1 MELSNYALLIA
12 VAATAAVAIS
22 FHTRRPF
29 PRVGNQTPFG
39 IGYLITAFKATT
51 KGQELIEEGLSKY
64 PGKPFVL
71 PTLGGSLLF
80 TANKADVELMK
91 KSDDSMVRPG
101 TVSCFAPRSAYP
113 LRSVEPTYRNKRGL
127 PYCEACEML
136 LLRCSLL
143 QGLQLDYVMNKFQQ
157 RTPYQAAVVQSEV
170 TRAIGK
176 FIPDVVE
183 ETQLSTEETFSP
195 NGHGA
200 QCHSFVT
207 FANTP
212 QR

>member
-1 MELSNYALLIA
+1 MFVDRTPNEFSTWFSPPSYRARRLPVKACPNTPTLTRSFPALAMELSSYALLIA
-12 VAATAAVAIS
+12 VAASAAVAIS

-101 TVSCFAPRSAYP
+101 TVSCSAPRSAYP
-113 LRSVEPTYRNKRGL
+113 PVQWNQPIAINEV
-127 PYCEACEML
+127 CL
-136 LLRCSLL
+136 L
-143 QGLQLDYVMNKFQQ
+143 
-157 RTPYQAAVVQSEV
+157 
-170 TRAIGK
+170 
-176 FIPDVVE
+176 
-183 ETQLSTEETFSP
+183 
-195 NGHGA
+195 
-200 QCHSFVT
+200 
-207 FANTP
+207 
-212 QR
+212 